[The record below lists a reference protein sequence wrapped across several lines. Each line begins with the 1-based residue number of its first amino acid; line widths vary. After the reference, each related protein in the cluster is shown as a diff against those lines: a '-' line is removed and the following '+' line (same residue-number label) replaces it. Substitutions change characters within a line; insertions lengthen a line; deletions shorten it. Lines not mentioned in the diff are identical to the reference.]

1 MNLITLI
8 VLRYILIK
16 WKLSLWNSNVFF
28 KRKDSW
34 GGIITDLI
42 TLHKYLYADCDPI
55 NKIDPSGYFSILGVM
70 AGITITATI
79 ASIAIPVFTGIYL
92 AIVNQVSILDYIAAL
107 CSEDVWIE
115 AAIGIGIGTV
125 VGMGIKA
132 IAKKLSCNM
141 LVFLG
146 TIMSLWSLYQSINL
160 SIDMINGGV
169 SQDQV
174 ARYLAVLTATV
185 ILTTII
191 GRSGNK
197 TGGSSSDDLVDVT
210 RWGRPGLESGDWV
223 MKGKNTWWNY
233 LRSCKWQPGMGNQ
246 FSPKGA
252 GEVFQVPGNTLKW
265 PKGWGIDGWWK
276 GLFGQRRYIP

>member
-79 ASIAIPVFTGIYL
+79 ASIAIPIFTGIYL

-115 AAIGIGIGTV
+115 AAIGIGIGT
-125 VGMGIKA
+125 
-132 IAKKLSCNM
+132 
-141 LVFLG
+141 F
-146 TIMSLWSLYQSINL
+146 
-160 SIDMINGGV
+160 
-169 SQDQV
+169 
-174 ARYLAVLTATV
+174 
-185 ILTTII
+185 
-191 GRSGNK
+191 
-197 TGGSSSDDLVDVT
+197 
-210 RWGRPGLESGDWV
+210 
-223 MKGKNTWWNY
+223 
-233 LRSCKWQPGMGNQ
+233 
-246 FSPKGA
+246 
-252 GEVFQVPGNTLKW
+252 
-265 PKGWGIDGWWK
+265 
-276 GLFGQRRYIP
+276 